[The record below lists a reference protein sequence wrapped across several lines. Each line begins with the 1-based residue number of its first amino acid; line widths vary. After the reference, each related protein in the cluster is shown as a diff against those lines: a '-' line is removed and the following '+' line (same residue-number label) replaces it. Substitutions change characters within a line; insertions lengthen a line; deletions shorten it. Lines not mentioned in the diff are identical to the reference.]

1 MRLDQRRETLLRRT
15 FVDFWQMEEFVER
28 PLILDRALGTHYW
41 DIEGRTYFDAIGG
54 IFVAS
59 LGHGHPAVLEAMRT
73 QMERMTFA
81 PPLHAI
87 ADVTLDFVERLG
99 AVTPPALTFVKCFS
113 GGSDAVE
120 AALKL
125 VRQYFKQTGHPVM
138 RSVEPG
144 ESWRWCYIDA
154 RVG

>member
-15 FVDFWQMEEFVER
+15 FVDFWQMEEFVEQ

-41 DIEGRTYFDAIGG
+41 DIEGRRYFDAIGG

-99 AVTPPALTFVKCFS
+99 AVTPPGLTFVKGFS
-113 GGSDAVE
+113 V
-120 AALKL
+120 L
-125 VRQYFKQTGHPVM
+125 
-138 RSVEPG
+138 
-144 ESWRWCYIDA
+144 
-154 RVG
+154 